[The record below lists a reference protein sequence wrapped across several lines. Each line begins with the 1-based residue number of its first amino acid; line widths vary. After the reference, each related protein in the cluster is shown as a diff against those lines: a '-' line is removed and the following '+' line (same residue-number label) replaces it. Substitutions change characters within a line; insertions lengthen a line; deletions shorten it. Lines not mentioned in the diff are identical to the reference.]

1 MVNELAIAEKKELLS
16 LPPQMQEL
24 LAISNQFVKSGIIP
38 KRYAGKPEDIFVA
51 LQIGNDL
58 GLSSN
63 IIALKE
69 ISTIN
74 GTPQISAQLAMALAM
89 SRGVF
94 STDIC
99 WRQEGEKWED
109 LRIWAMATRKSDGFK
124 CEAEAS
130 IRMAIGEDW
139 IRNPKYKSMPV
150 QMLSYRSA
158 MMLIRKFAPHILLG
172 ITVDVEAETMP
183 QNAEQSFNDL
193 NENISAS

>member
-1 MVNELAIAEKKELLS
+1 MVNELAIAEKEELVS
-16 LPPQMQEL
+16 LPLQMRKL
-24 LAISNQFVKSGIIP
+24 LAVSHQLAKSGIIP
-38 KRYAGKPEDIFVA
+38 KRYVGKPEDIFVA
-51 LQIGNDL
+51 LQIGYDL
-58 GLSSN
+58 GLPSY

-74 GTPQISAQLAMALAM
+74 GTPQISAQLAMALAKK
-89 SRGVF
+89 RGVF

-109 LRIWAMATRKSDGFK
+109 LRIWAMATRKSDGLN

-130 IRMAIGEDW
+130 IRMAVGEDW

-150 QMLSYRSA
+150 QMLSYRSS
-158 MMLIRKFAPHILLG
+158 MMLIRKWAPHVLLG
-172 ITVDVEAETMP
+172 INVDVEAETMP
-183 QNAEQSFNDL
+183 QNIEQSFSDL